1 LEELRL
7 KWSKSIVDPAM
18 ERDFANQ
25 PGKFAVESIFWR
37 QAIDWSVDHI
47 PAIFHRPLIWI
58 AAFAF
63 FFVAAP
69 ARKAL
74 LRNLRLIHPRSWGIA
89 NYFRVVR
96 VFANFGWSL
105 ADAASYRLS
114 RARFRYEVEGA
125 RFIEQLT
132 ASKGGGIVL
141 TAHMGNYNLG
151 AAFFTERFHR
161 RIRMVRAPEPDVLAA
176 QHVDLGLR
184 ESTAGA
190 VSIGYSDD
198 GTSLAFD
205 LLNELRAGEIIS
217 VQGDRVVG
225 EVACAPVKFFGH
237 ELFLPNGPFVLSLV
251 SETPVYP
258 LFVVRTG
265 YRKYRIIAREPIA
278 CARTGPTR
286 DQIIAE
292 AMQRWAAV
300 LENVVRTYWPQWFA
314 FTALI

>member
-18 ERDFANQ
+18 ELDCANR
-25 PGKFAVESIFWR
+25 PGKFAVESVFWR
-37 QAIDWSVDHI
+37 RAIDWSVNHI

-58 AAFAF
+58 AAFCF
-63 FFVAAP
+63 FFAATP

-74 LRNLRLIHPRSWGIA
+74 LRNLRLIHPRSWRIA
-89 NYFRVVR
+89 NYFRVLR

-105 ADAASYRLS
+105 ADAASYRLA
-114 RARFRYEVEGA
+114 RTRFRYEVEGA
-125 RFIEQLT
+125 RFMEQLT

-151 AAFFTERFHR
+151 AGLFAERFHR
-161 RIRMVRAPEPDVLAA
+161 GIRMVRAPEPDVLAT

-184 ESTAGA
+184 QSTAGA
-190 VSIGYSDD
+190 VTVGYSDD

-205 LLNELRAGEIIS
+205 LLNALRTGEIIS
-217 VQGDRVVG
+217 IQGDRVVG
-225 EVACAPVKFFGH
+225 EVARAPVRLFGQ
-237 ELFLPNGPFVLSLV
+237 EVFLPNGPFVLSLI
-251 SETPVYP
+251 SETVVYP

-265 YRKYRIIAREPIA
+265 YRKYRIIAREPIS
-278 CARTGPTR
+278 CARFGASR

-292 AMQRWAAV
+292 AMQRWA
-300 LENVVRTYWPQWFA
+300 VVVEDIVNTYWPQWFA
-314 FTALI
+314 FAAMI